1 MILWPALALA
11 LAPGPPSGPPPPVF
25 QGDPD
30 APLRLEAALEAAWRG
45 TEAFGPWPVR
55 PWTVR
60 VHLDDAAF
68 DRATGGFPGR
78 DAAWVGD
85 TLHLRPLERL
95 RRRDLDRLLRHELVH
110 RRLDGQGLRPWAEEA
125 RCLWAETHLRPPEAW
140 PPAPEAALQ
149 HRLDRAL
156 RAGTP
161 RLQAWAYG
169 ALRAWLDRKPLPPAP
184 LPPPPARDPWRPVA
198 DSKLR
203 RPLAASD
210 FRRPLVPQIPAVT
223 VVWPPERLPR
233 VLRVQGRDQVWRPG
247 AAWTFHGEVTFGE
260 GAPVAR
266 LEGRVELRAVAEG
279 WRLAW
284 TAPETDWVAAAVEG
298 ELGAEAPI
306 EAKRALAA
314 VLIRWSMGPGRHRH
328 VRGERCP
335 LTHCAVVR
343 GSAGPET
350 LEAVR
355 RAPALRLDPEGAF
368 FCGSK
373 GGVALSP
380 RQVWGRGAASAPP
393 AEAIPG
399 DRWAAW
405 ERTLS
410 PDQVAHLKRAVRPG
424 LRPGQRGLRLGPSGP
439 YPVEALRL
447 AAGRA
452 FGWTTWP
459 SNACTAEPQPDGSL
473 RLTGHGWGH
482 NTGLCLAT
490 ALHRARQ
497 GQPAEAILAEAFGE
511 ASMSYRD
518 EGVTG
523 APVRV
528 GGGTLRKSGR
538 LGGQDPGP
546 MEIAASGVQAGDGKT
561 YRAVRPIQHVQMES
575 GRELHVTVRYE
586 VTP

>member
-1 MILWPALALA
+1 MILWPTLALA
-11 LAPGPPSGPPPPVF
+11 LAPGPASGPPPPVF

-85 TLHLRPLERL
+85 MLHLRPLERL

-169 ALRAWLDRKPLPPAP
+169 ALRAWLHRKPLPPAP

-247 AAWTFHGEVTFGE
+247 AAWTFHGAVTFGE

-266 LEGRVELRAVAEG
+266 LEGRVELRAVARG

-298 ELGAEAPI
+298 ELGAEAPF

-452 FGWTTWP
+452 FGWTIWP

-518 EGVTG
+518 GGVTG

-528 GGGTLRKSGR
+528 GAGTLRKSGR

-546 MEIAASGVQAGDGKT
+546 MEIVASGVQAGDGKT

-586 VTP
+586 VAP

>member
-1 MILWPALALA
+1 
-11 LAPGPPSGPPPPVF
+11 
-25 QGDPD
+25 
-30 APLRLEAALEAAWRG
+30 
-45 TEAFGPWPVR
+45 
-55 PWTVR
+55 
-60 VHLDDAAF
+60 
-68 DRATGGFPGR
+68 
-78 DAAWVGD
+78 
-85 TLHLRPLERL
+85 
-95 RRRDLDRLLRHELVH
+95 
-110 RRLDGQGLRPWAEEA
+110 
-125 RCLWAETHLRPPEAW
+125 
-140 PPAPEAALQ
+140 
-149 HRLDRAL
+149 
-156 RAGTP
+156 
-161 RLQAWAYG
+161 
-169 ALRAWLDRKPLPPAP
+169 
-184 LPPPPARDPWRPVA
+184 
-198 DSKLR
+198 
-203 RPLAASD
+203 
-210 FRRPLVPQIPAVT
+210 

-247 AAWTFHGEVTFGE
+247 AAWTFHGAVTFGE

-266 LEGRVELRAVAEG
+266 LEGRVELRAVARG

-298 ELGAEAPI
+298 ELGAEAPF

-328 VRGERCP
+328 ARGERCP

-343 GSAGPET
+343 GSTGPET

-452 FGWTTWP
+452 FGWTIWP

-518 EGVTG
+518 GGVTG

-538 LGGQDPGP
+538 LGGRIRAPWKSP
-546 MEIAASGVQAGDGKT
+546 RAGCRLAMGK
-561 YRAVRPIQHVQMES
+561 PIEPC
-575 GRELHVTVRYE
+575 VRYSMYRWKAAANC
-586 VTP
+586 TLP